1 MIKTLRITSI
11 GAAVLAGVII
21 VFSVVFGVRN
31 DEKIEEFL
39 NSPTVMEKFN
49 KAMGS
54 KVKTSQSETS
64 PLVKQASSFAL
75 YLNPPKSTA
84 PSTPSGR
91 SGVSRVPAVTPKF
104 TVIGTSYYEGRP
116 DLSLALID
124 EPGKGLHWVR
134 QGGQVGHLS
143 IKQIKDSLVVVSD
156 NGRTYE
162 LAAVQQ
168 PETSLLEG
176 AAAVSKPAE
185 TSVQAVGK
193 VGSGSKLPASGRGIS
208 GRAKAASETP
218 KPRMSTGQEQRM
230 NELVEKLR
238 EIQINYT
245 SDKAGPVP
253 SAKEKAEKAAMM
265 ENLINKFKS
274 SSQLSPEEAKKLG
287 DLGRELEDIW
297 EKSDQSLPAKDG
309 GK

>member
-11 GAAVLAGVII
+11 GAAILAAVII
-21 VFSVVFGVRN
+21 VFSVVFGVRS
-31 DEKIEEFL
+31 DEKIEEFI

-49 KAMGS
+49 KAMGN

-64 PLVKQASSFAL
+64 PLVKQAGSFAL
-75 YLNPPKSTA
+75 YLNPPKSRA
-84 PSTPSGR
+84 PSTPTGR
-91 SGVSRVPAVTPKF
+91 GGAIARVPAVTPKF
-104 TVIGTSYYEGRP
+104 KVIGTSYYEGRP

-162 LAAVQQ
+162 LAAEQQ
-168 PETSLLEG
+168 PEPSLLEG
-176 AAAVSKPAE
+176 APDVRKPAGASVRAGGRISSR
-185 TSVQAVGK
+185 TS
-193 VGSGSKLPASGRGIS
+193 LPASGSDSTGKT
-208 GRAKAASETP
+208 KAASETP

-238 EIQINYT
+238 EIQRNFT
-245 SDKAGPVP
+245 SDKAGSVP
-253 SAKEKAEKAAMM
+253 NAKEKAAMM
-265 ENLINKFKS
+265 ESLINKFKS
-274 SSQLSPEEAKKLG
+274 SSQLSPEEAKRLG
-287 DLGRELEDIW
+287 DLGRELKDVW
-297 EKSDQSLPAKDG
+297 QKSDESLPEKDG